1 MASSIEC
8 YYRLSSSMVQTHG
21 CSLHPIAQS
30 VGFYD
35 GRDRDI
41 HFLRFYLILI
51 SALENIRYLMT
62 YSPDISNISTVIS
75 SSGDIAENFCTLSS
89 VTYNVM
95 CARISCVMST
105 WIHRYRCKRPKQTL
119 SIFLSGHI

>member
-1 MASSIEC
+1 MGQTRGFS
-8 YYRLSSSMVQTHG
+8 LS
-21 CSLHPIAQS
+21 PITRS
-30 VGFYD
+30 VVFCVGWDGDSHLLGFN
-35 GRDRDI
+35 
-41 HFLRFYLILI
+41 LILI